1 MSQKIVITGGPGSGK
16 TTLINELVCRN
27 YTCIPEISRQ
37 ITLQAREKGIEYL
50 FLEDPLLFSKLLLE
64 GREKQYL
71 EAININ
77 SDVIFFDRGLP
88 DIHAYMNYYNTEY
101 SEIYLKK
108 SKEYIYNTIFL
119 LPPWKEIYSTD
130 NERHESFALAID
142 IYQHLKDAYTNL
154 GYLIIEVPI
163 GTVKD
168 RVDFI
173 LKKLTLL

>member
-16 TTLINELVCRN
+16 TTLINELIRRD

-37 ITLQAREKGIEYL
+37 VTLEAREKGIEYL

-71 EAININ
+71 EAKKLDTNT
-77 SDVIFFDRGLP
+77 VFFDRGLP

-101 SEIYLKK
+101 PEIYLKK
-108 SKEYIYNTIFL
+108 SKEYIYNNIFL
-119 LPPWKEIYSTD
+119 LPPWKAIYSTD
-130 NERHESFALAID
+130 NERHESYALAID
-142 IYQHLKDAYTNL
+142 LYHHLKNAYTDL
-154 GYLIIEVPI
+154 GYTTIEVPI
-163 GTVKD
+163 GNIND

-173 LKKLTLL
+173 LKKLTII

>member
-16 TTLINELVCRN
+16 TTLINELIFRN
-27 YTCIPEISRQ
+27 YACIPEISRQ
-37 ITLQAREKGIEYL
+37 VTLQARENGIEYL

-71 EAININ
+71 EAMNI
-77 SDVIFFDRGLP
+77 DADTIFFDRGLP
-88 DIHAYMNYYNTEY
+88 DIHAYMNYYDTEY
-101 SEIYLKK
+101 PEIYLEK
-108 SKEYIYNTIFL
+108 SKKYVYNKVFL

-130 NERHESFALAID
+130 NERHESYDLAID
-142 IYQHLKDAYTNL
+142 LYQHLKDAYLNL
-154 GYLIIEVPI
+154 DYTVIEVPT
-163 GTVKD
+163 GTVKG